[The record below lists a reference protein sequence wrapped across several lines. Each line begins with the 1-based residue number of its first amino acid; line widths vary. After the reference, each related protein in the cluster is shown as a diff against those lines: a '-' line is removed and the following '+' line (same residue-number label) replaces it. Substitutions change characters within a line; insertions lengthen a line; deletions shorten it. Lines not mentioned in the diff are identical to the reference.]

1 MGVVLNISRT
11 RYKLPP
17 KRKKKVTENVADY
30 TPEEKLDA

>member
-1 MGVVLNISRT
+1 
-11 RYKLPP
+11 LPP